1 MGTGKESSNVDLN
14 INEAGLTPIPLD
26 KRESWLPAAIVWAGC
41 EFTISV
47 IMGGAG
53 VASGLGTKRFLLTVI
68 AVMLLITWPTDA
80 LNSLV
85 GAATGRSAT
94 AITRSSFG
102 AMQSRTLVSGIIT
115 FNVLGW
121 WAIQTAVTGN
131 ALCSLFNIDYTTNKL
146 AFVALTIVAGVI
158 FAIPAVLGYTSIKI
172 VDYIAVPAGL
182 LFLVAAFYLA
192 IKDVGLSTIWNYTP
206 APGQEINLQDAIGV
220 LVGTNVSQMIIMA
233 DYTRNV
239 KPEKKHA
246 FMVPLGVVST
256 GVLLFLMGAAMGTG
270 RNTYDIVAIMN
281 DLGFG
286 WWGFIVLW
294 LAQWTSQL
302 VNGYSLGL
310 SACNMADIKTE
321 RGRKITTSIAI
332 GIALLVAVLGILDH
346 FQGFLILTSLL
357 FPPVGSIMVVDVL
370 ILNKNNW
377 RDRAGWNWVATIALV
392 IGLGIGYVTQYV
404 YQIGIPAVQ
413 SYLITGLVYY
423 VLTYFRAKSN
433 PLHPFTPD
441 LFLNAKAGVKTED

>member
-1 MGTGKESSNVDLN
+1 MSTGDKISTNELN
-14 INEAGLTPIPLD
+14 INEAGMTPIPLN

-53 VASGLGTKRFLLTVI
+53 LVSGLGTKRFLFTVLG
-68 AVMLLITWPTDA
+68 VLLLITWPTDA
-80 LNSLV
+80 LNSYV
-85 GAATGRSAT
+85 GAVTGRSST

-102 AMQSRTLVSGIIT
+102 ALQSRTIISGIIT

-121 WAIQTAVTGN
+121 WGIQTAVTGD
-131 ALCSLFNIDYTTNKL
+131 ALCALLGIDYSENKL
-146 AFVALTIVAGVI
+146 AFILLIIVAGIV
-158 FAIPAVLGYTSIKI
+158 FAVPAIMGYTSIKI

-182 LFLVAAFYLA
+182 LFLIAAFYLA
-192 IKDVGLSTIWNYTP
+192 IKDVGFGTIWNYTP
-206 APGQEINLQDAIGV
+206 AAGNVIPMQDAIGV

-246 FMVPLGVVST
+246 FLVPLGVIST
-256 GVLLFLMGAAMGTG
+256 GFLLFMMGAAMGVG
-270 RNTYDIVAIMN
+270 RDTYDIVKIMQE
-281 DLGFG
+281 LGFG

-310 SACNMADIKTE
+310 SACNMADVKTE
-321 RGRKITTSIAI
+321 RGRKITTSVAI
-332 GIALLVAVLGILDH
+332 GIALVAALLGILDR
-346 FQGFLILTSLL
+346 FTDFLILTSLL

-370 ILNKNNW
+370 ILNKKKW
-377 RDRAGWNWVATIALV
+377 QDKQGWNWVATVALV
-392 IGLGIGYVTQYV
+392 VGLALGYVTQYV
-404 YQIGIPAVQ
+404 YRIGIPAVQ
-413 SYLITGLVYY
+413 SYLITGALYY
-423 VLTYFRAKSN
+423 ILSYYQTKSN
-433 PLHPFTPD
+433 P
-441 LFLNAKAGVKTED
+441 NGVFAAERFKS

>member
-1 MGTGKESSNVDLN
+1 MSTGDKISTNELN
-14 INEAGLTPIPLD
+14 INEAGMTPIPLN

-53 VASGLGTKRFLLTVI
+53 LVSGLGTKRFLFTVLG
-68 AVMLLITWPTDA
+68 VLLLITWPTDA
-80 LNSLV
+80 LNSYV
-85 GAATGRSAT
+85 GAVTGRSST

-102 AMQSRTLVSGIIT
+102 ALQSRTIISGIIT

-121 WAIQTAVTGN
+121 WGIQTAVTGD
-131 ALCSLFNIDYTTNKL
+131 ALCALLGIDYSENKL
-146 AFVALTIVAGVI
+146 AFILLTIVAGIV
-158 FAIPAVLGYTSIKI
+158 FAVPAIMGYTSIKI

-182 LFLVAAFYLA
+182 LFLIATFYLA
-192 IKDVGLSTIWNYTP
+192 IKDVGFGTIWNYTP
-206 APGQEINLQDAIGV
+206 AAGNVIPMQDAIGV

-246 FMVPLGVVST
+246 FLVPLGVIST
-256 GVLLFLMGAAMGTG
+256 GFLLFMMRAAMGVG
-270 RNTYDIVAIMN
+270 RDTYDIVKIMQE
-281 DLGFG
+281 LGFG

-310 SACNMADIKTE
+310 SACNMADVKTE
-321 RGRKITTSIAI
+321 RGRKITTSVAI
-332 GIALLVAVLGILDH
+332 GIALVAALLGILDR
-346 FQGFLILTSLL
+346 FTDFLILTSLL

-370 ILNKNNW
+370 ILNKKKW
-377 RDRAGWNWVATIALV
+377 QDKQGWNWVATVALV
-392 IGLGIGYVTQYV
+392 VGLALGYVTQYV
-404 YQIGIPAVQ
+404 YRIGIPAVQ
-413 SYLITGLVYY
+413 SYLITGALYY
-423 VLTYFRAKSN
+423 ILSYYQTKSN
-433 PLHPFTPD
+433 P
-441 LFLNAKAGVKTED
+441 NGVFAAERFKS

>member
-1 MGTGKESSNVDLN
+1 MSTGDKISTNELN
-14 INEAGLTPIPLD
+14 INEAGMTPIPLN

-53 VASGLGTKRFLLTVI
+53 LVSGLGTKRFLFTVLG
-68 AVMLLITWPTDA
+68 VLLLITWPTDA
-80 LNSLV
+80 LNSYV
-85 GAATGRSAT
+85 GAVTGRSST

-102 AMQSRTLVSGIIT
+102 ALQSRTIISGIIT

-121 WAIQTAVTGN
+121 WGIQTAVTGD
-131 ALCSLFNIDYTTNKL
+131 ALCALLGIDYSENKL
-146 AFVALTIVAGVI
+146 AFILLTIVAGIV
-158 FAIPAVLGYTSIKI
+158 FAVPAIMGYTSIKI

-182 LFLVAAFYLA
+182 LFLIAAFYLA
-192 IKDVGLSTIWNYTP
+192 IKDVGFGTIWNYTP
-206 APGQEINLQDAIGV
+206 AAGNVIPMQDAIGV

-246 FMVPLGVVST
+246 FLVPLGVIST
-256 GVLLFLMGAAMGTG
+256 GFLLFMMGAAMGVG
-270 RNTYDIVAIMN
+270 RDTYDIVKIMQE
-281 DLGFG
+281 LGFG

-310 SACNMADIKTE
+310 SACNMADVKTE
-321 RGRKITTSIAI
+321 RGRKITTSVAI
-332 GIALLVAVLGILDH
+332 GIALVAALLGILDR
-346 FQGFLILTSLL
+346 FTDFLILTSLL

-370 ILNKNNW
+370 ILNKKKW
-377 RDRAGWNWVATIALV
+377 QDKQGWNWVATVALV
-392 IGLGIGYVTQYV
+392 VGLALGYVTQYV
-404 YQIGIPAVQ
+404 YRIGIPAVQ
-413 SYLITGLVYY
+413 SYLITGALYY
-423 VLTYFRAKSN
+423 ILSYYQTKSN
-433 PLHPFTPD
+433 P
-441 LFLNAKAGVKTED
+441 NGVFAAERFKS

>member
-1 MGTGKESSNVDLN
+1 MSTGDKVTTNELN
-14 INEAGLTPIPLD
+14 INEAGMTPIPLN

-53 VASGLGTKRFLLTVI
+53 LVSGLGTKRFLFTVLG
-68 AVMLLITWPTDA
+68 VLLLITWPTDA
-80 LNSLV
+80 LNSYV
-85 GAATGRSAT
+85 GAVTGRSST

-102 AMQSRTLVSGIIT
+102 ALQSRTVISGIIT

-121 WAIQTAVTGN
+121 WGIQTAVTGD
-131 ALCSLFNIDYTTNKL
+131 ALCALLGIDYSENKL
-146 AFVALTIVAGVI
+146 AFVLLTIVAGIV
-158 FAIPAVLGYTSIKI
+158 FAIPAIMGYTSIKI

-182 LFLVAAFYLA
+182 LFLIAAFYLA
-192 IKDVGLSTIWNYTP
+192 IKDVGFGTIWNYTP
-206 APGQEINLQDAIGV
+206 AAGKAVAMQDAIGV

-246 FMVPLGVVST
+246 FLVPLGVVTT
-256 GVLLFLMGAAMGTG
+256 GFLLFMMGAAMGVG
-270 RNTYDIVAIMN
+270 RDTYDIVKIMQE
-281 DLGFG
+281 LGFG

-310 SACNMADIKTE
+310 SACNMANVKTE
-321 RGRKITTSIAI
+321 RGRKITTSVAI
-332 GIALLVAVLGILDH
+332 GIALVAALLGILDR
-346 FQGFLILTSLL
+346 FTDFLILTSLL

-370 ILNKNNW
+370 ILNKKKW
-377 RDRAGWNWVATIALV
+377 QDKQGWNWVATVALV
-392 IGLGIGYVTQYV
+392 VGLALGYVTQYV
-404 YQIGIPAVQ
+404 YRIGIPAVQ
-413 SYLITGLVYY
+413 SYLITGALYY
-423 VLTYFRAKSN
+423 ILSYYQTKSN
-433 PLHPFTPD
+433 P
-441 LFLNAKAGVKTED
+441 NGVFAAERFKS

>member
-1 MGTGKESSNVDLN
+1 MSTGDKISTNELN
-14 INEAGLTPIPLD
+14 INEAGMTPIPLN

-53 VASGLGTKRFLLTVI
+53 LVSGLGTKRFLFTVLG
-68 AVMLLITWPTDA
+68 VLLLITWPTDA
-80 LNSLV
+80 LNSYV
-85 GAATGRSAT
+85 GAVTGRSST

-102 AMQSRTLVSGIIT
+102 ALQSRTIISGIIT

-121 WAIQTAVTGN
+121 WGIQTAVTGD
-131 ALCSLFNIDYTTNKL
+131 ALCALLGIDYSENKL
-146 AFVALTIVAGVI
+146 AFILLTIVAGIV
-158 FAIPAVLGYTSIKI
+158 FAVPAIMGYTSIKI

-182 LFLVAAFYLA
+182 LFLIATFYLA
-192 IKDVGLSTIWNYTP
+192 IKDVGFGTIWNYTP
-206 APGQEINLQDAIGV
+206 AAGNVIPMQDAIGV

-246 FMVPLGVVST
+246 FLVPLGVIST
-256 GVLLFLMGAAMGTG
+256 GFLLFMMGAAMGVG
-270 RNTYDIVAIMN
+270 RDTYDIVKIMQE
-281 DLGFG
+281 LGFG

-310 SACNMADIKTE
+310 SACNMADVKTE
-321 RGRKITTSIAI
+321 RGRKITTSVAI
-332 GIALLVAVLGILDH
+332 GIALVAALLGILDR
-346 FQGFLILTSLL
+346 FTDFLILTSLL

-370 ILNKNNW
+370 ILNKKKW
-377 RDRAGWNWVATIALV
+377 QDKQGWNWVATVALV
-392 IGLGIGYVTQYV
+392 VGLALGYVTQYV
-404 YQIGIPAVQ
+404 YRIGIPAVQ
-413 SYLITGLVYY
+413 SYLITGALYY
-423 VLTYFRAKSN
+423 ILSYYQTKSN
-433 PLHPFTPD
+433 P
-441 LFLNAKAGVKTED
+441 NGVFAAERFKS

>member
-1 MGTGKESSNVDLN
+1 MSTGDKISTNELN
-14 INEAGLTPIPLD
+14 INEAGMTPIPLN

-53 VASGLGTKRFLLTVI
+53 LVSGLGTKRFLFTVLG
-68 AVMLLITWPTDA
+68 VLLLITRPTDA
-80 LNSLV
+80 LNSYV
-85 GAATGRSAT
+85 GAVTGRSST

-102 AMQSRTLVSGIIT
+102 ALQSRTIISGIIT

-121 WAIQTAVTGN
+121 WGIQTAVTGD
-131 ALCSLFNIDYTTNKL
+131 ALCALLGIDYSENKL
-146 AFVALTIVAGVI
+146 AFILLTIVAGIV
-158 FAIPAVLGYTSIKI
+158 FAVPAIMGYTSIKI

-182 LFLVAAFYLA
+182 LFLIAAFYLA
-192 IKDVGLSTIWNYTP
+192 IKDVGFGTIWNYTP
-206 APGQEINLQDAIGV
+206 AAGNVIPMQDAIGV

-246 FMVPLGVVST
+246 FLVPLGVIST
-256 GVLLFLMGAAMGTG
+256 GFLLFMMGAAMGVG
-270 RNTYDIVAIMN
+270 RDTYDIVKIMQE
-281 DLGFG
+281 LGFG

-310 SACNMADIKTE
+310 SACNMADVKTE
-321 RGRKITTSIAI
+321 RGRKITTSVAI
-332 GIALLVAVLGILDH
+332 GIALVAALLGILDR
-346 FQGFLILTSLL
+346 FTDFLILTSLL

-370 ILNKNNW
+370 ILNKKKW
-377 RDRAGWNWVATIALV
+377 QDKQGWNWVATVALV
-392 IGLGIGYVTQYV
+392 VGLALGYVTQYV
-404 YQIGIPAVQ
+404 YRIGIPAVQ
-413 SYLITGLVYY
+413 SYLITGALYY
-423 VLTYFRAKSN
+423 ILSYYQTKSN
-433 PLHPFTPD
+433 P
-441 LFLNAKAGVKTED
+441 NGVFAAERFKS

>member
-1 MGTGKESSNVDLN
+1 MSTGDKISTNELN
-14 INEAGLTPIPLD
+14 INEAGMTPIPLN

-53 VASGLGTKRFLLTVI
+53 LVSGLGTKRFLFTVLG
-68 AVMLLITWPTDA
+68 VLLLITRPTDA
-80 LNSLV
+80 LNSYV
-85 GAATGRSAT
+85 GAVTGRSST

-102 AMQSRTLVSGIIT
+102 ALQSRTIISGIIT

-121 WAIQTAVTGN
+121 WGIQTAVTGD
-131 ALCSLFNIDYTTNKL
+131 ALCALLGIDYSENKL
-146 AFVALTIVAGVI
+146 AFILLIIVAGIV
-158 FAIPAVLGYTSIKI
+158 FAVPAIMGYTSIKI

-182 LFLVAAFYLA
+182 LFLIAAFYLA
-192 IKDVGLSTIWNYTP
+192 IKDVGFGTIWNYTP
-206 APGQEINLQDAIGV
+206 AAGNVIPMQDAIGV

-246 FMVPLGVVST
+246 FLVPLGVIST
-256 GVLLFLMGAAMGTG
+256 GFLLFMMGAAMGVG
-270 RNTYDIVAIMN
+270 RDTYDIVKIMQE
-281 DLGFG
+281 LGFG

-310 SACNMADIKTE
+310 SACNMADVKTE
-321 RGRKITTSIAI
+321 RGRKITTSVAI
-332 GIALLVAVLGILDH
+332 GIALVAALLGILDR
-346 FQGFLILTSLL
+346 FTDFLILTSLL

-370 ILNKNNW
+370 ILNKKKW
-377 RDRAGWNWVATIALV
+377 QDKQGWNWVATVALV
-392 IGLGIGYVTQYV
+392 VGLALGYVTQYV
-404 YQIGIPAVQ
+404 YRIGIPAVQ
-413 SYLITGLVYY
+413 SYLITGALYY
-423 VLTYFRAKSN
+423 ILSYYQTKSN
-433 PLHPFTPD
+433 P
-441 LFLNAKAGVKTED
+441 NGVFAAERFKS